1 MSRGARES
9 RVKTPRTRRCIASGE
24 TAHEASL
31 IRVVAGPDGVIVPDI
46 AAKLPGRGAWISAG
60 REAVAIAIRRK
71 AFQRAFE
78 GPVTVPEGL
87 ADEIERQLAARA
99 LSILGL
105 ARRAGRLAMGY
116 DGARGAITASP
127 SPAWRIEA
135 SDGAADGRRKLDQ
148 LAHRAAPGLPVAMC
162 FSAAELGAALGRSG
176 VVHLVLSPGPEAA
189 AFGVLMGK
197 LGGFRPVGPQM
208 PDGPAG
214 ES

>member
-1 MSRGARES
+1 MSRGARET

-31 IRVVAGPDGVIVPDI
+31 IRVVASPDGMVVPDI
-46 AAKLPGRGAWISAG
+46 AAKLPGRGAWISAS
-60 REAVAIAIRRK
+60 REAVATAIRRK

-116 DGARGAITASP
+116 DGSRGAITASP
-127 SPAWRIEA
+127 PPAWRIEA

-148 LAHRAAPGLPVAMC
+148 LAHGAAPGVPVAMC
-162 FSAAELGAALGRSG
+162 FSAGELGAALGRSG

-197 LGGFRPVGPQM
+197 LAGFRATGPQT
-208 PDGPAG
+208 PDGPAR